1 MLDIN
6 IIIWISVLLQVTA
19 VILALRLIPLT
30 RKTLAW
36 ILLSAA
42 FFLMASRRTLD
53 LLFGKNLIDDP
64 FIHNLSTKTVALVI
78 SLLLVAGI
86 FLIKRI
92 FVQQRQDAEQII
104 KLSLA
109 IEQSPSSTVI
119 LNTTGKIEYANSKYC
134 DITKLTQ
141 QDLQGQI
148 PAFLNSKYTS
158 ITQLNKIWSKLKAG
172 DIWRGEFCN
181 QDDEGNYH
189 WDRAIISPLRNQAD
203 EITHY
208 IATLEDITT
217 EKEQRETIQHIAM
230 HDVLTNLPNR
240 TLFNDRLNQAIIN
253 ANRENENLTVY
264 LLDIKNF
271 KEINN
276 ALGHIAGDV
285 ILREVSRRLSN
296 ITNKSRGDIIARMG
310 SDEFLILCPDTSER
324 SSLELASSIS
334 SELQPSYNVENRNIE
349 LTVNIGY
356 SIYPQHADAV
366 EKLINC
372 AEVAMYA
379 AKESNTL
386 IKQYEHSLDL
396 GKLKRLELSSNFR
409 QAAEQDQF
417 LLYYQPQINFTS
429 KEITSVEA
437 LIRWLHPEHG
447 LIPPDDFIPL
457 AEQTGH
463 ISVITSWVIS
473 HAFEQLAS
481 WHKAHHKLGISINI
495 SAHDIQNKE
504 ILTTIEACLKKNN
517 LDPTFIT
524 IEITESSIMLYTN
537 ETSAALCKLSELGI
551 KISIDDFGTGYSSL
565 QHLKRMPVN
574 EMKIDRSF
582 VRHMKNNE
590 NDAVIVRSTIDLAH
604 NLGLQVIA
612 EGIEDDETAEVL
624 EILGCDYGQGYH
636 IAKPMSKDDFCNWLK
651 NYKSQIKHYH

>member
-1 MLDIN
+1 M
-6 IIIWISVLLQVTA
+6 LLQVAA
-19 VILALRLIPLT
+19 VVLALRLIPLT

-64 FIHNLSTKTVALVI
+64 FIHNLSTKSVALVI

-92 FVQQRQDAEQII
+92 FVQQRQDAEQIT

-119 LNTTGKIEYANSKYC
+119 LDTSGKIEYANSTYC
-134 DITKLTQ
+134 DFTKLSQ
-141 QDLQGQI
+141 QELYGQT
-148 PAFLNSKYTS
+148 PSFLDSKHTS
-158 ITQLNKIWSKLKAG
+158 VTQLNKIWSKLKAG

-181 QDDEGNYH
+181 QSIEGNYH
-189 WDRAIISPLRNQAD
+189 WDRAIISPLRNKG
-203 EITHY
+203 EEVTHY

-285 ILREVSRRLSN
+285 ILRKISHRLTN
-296 ITNKSRGDIIARMG
+296 IMTKSRGDIIARMG
-310 SDEFLILCPDTSER
+310 SDEFLIFCPDTSEQ
-324 SSLELASSIS
+324 SSLELANAIS
-334 SELQPSYNVENRNIE
+334 TELQPSYYVENRSIE
-349 LTVNIGY
+349 LTINIGY
-356 SIYPQHADAV
+356 SIYPLHADSV

-379 AKESNTL
+379 AKESQSL
-386 IKQYEHSLDL
+386 IKQYEHSLDF
-396 GKLKRLELSSNFR
+396 GKLKRLELSSNIR
-409 QAAEQDQF
+409 QAAEQNQF
-417 LLYYQPQINFTS
+417 MLYYQPQINFTT
-429 KEITSVEA
+429 KEITNVEA
-437 LIRWLHPEHG
+437 LIRWLHPQHG
-447 LIPPDDFIPL
+447 LIPPDDFISL
-457 AEQTGH
+457 AEETGH
-463 ISVITSWVIS
+463 IGLITNWVITQS
-473 HAFEQLAS
+473 FKQLAD
-481 WHKAHHKLGISINI
+481 WHDSHHKIGISINI
-495 SAHDIQNKE
+495 SAHDIQNKD
-504 ILTTIEACLKKNN
+504 ILKTIESSLKKYN

-537 ETSAALCKLSELGI
+537 ETSAALSKLSELGI

-582 VRHMKNNE
+582 VRHMTDND

-604 NLGLQVIA
+604 NLGLHVVA
-612 EGIEDDETAEVL
+612 EGIEDNETAEIL

-636 IAKPMSKDDFCNWLK
+636 IAKPMSKADFNNWLK
-651 NYKSQIKHYH
+651 NYKNQIKHYH

>member
-6 IIIWISVLLQVTA
+6 IIIWTSVLLQVAA

-30 RKTLAW
+30 RRTLAW

-92 FVQQRQDAEQII
+92 FVQQQQDAEQII

-119 LNTTGKIEYANSKYC
+119 LDTKGKIEYANSKYC
-134 DITKLTQ
+134 DITKFTQ
-141 QDLQGQI
+141 QELQGQL
-148 PAFLNSKYTS
+148 PAFLDSKHTS

-189 WDRAIISPLRNQAD
+189 WDRAIISPLRNQRE

-240 TLFNDRLNQAIIN
+240 TLFNDLLNQAIIN
-253 ANRENENLTVY
+253 ANRENEKLTVY

-285 ILREVSRRLSN
+285 ILREVTRRLSN
-296 ITNKSRGDIIARMG
+296 IINKSRGDIVARMG
-310 SDEFLILCPDTSER
+310 SDEFLIFCPDTSEQ
-324 SSLELASSIS
+324 SSLELANSIS
-334 SELQPSYNVENRNIE
+334 SELQPSYKIENRNIE
-349 LTVNIGY
+349 LTINIGY
-356 SIYPQHADAV
+356 SIYPQHADTV

-379 AKESNTL
+379 GKENNYL
-386 IKQYEHSLDL
+386 IKQYEHNLDI

-409 QAAEQDQF
+409 QAAEQNQF
-417 LLYYQPQINFTS
+417 MLYYQPQINFVS
-429 KEITSVEA
+429 KEISNVEV
-437 LIRWLHPEHG
+437 LIRWLHPQHG

-463 ISVITSWVIS
+463 ISLITHWVIT
-473 HAFEQLAS
+473 HAFKQLAS
-481 WHKAHHKLGISINI
+481 WHKAHHKIGISINI
-495 SAHDIQNKE
+495 SAHDIQNKD
-504 ILTTIEACLKKNN
+504 ILTTIEAGLKKNN

-537 ETSAALCKLSELGI
+537 ETSAALYKLSELGI

-574 EMKIDRSF
+574 EMKIDSSF
-582 VRHMKNNE
+582 VRHMNDNE

-604 NLGLQVIA
+604 NLGLQVVA

-624 EILGCDYGQGYH
+624 NILGCDYGQGYH
-636 IAKPMSKDDFCNWLK
+636 IAKPMSKDDFGNWLK